1 MCHALP
7 PLHTKYI
14 SLRRSF
20 IEWIL
25 GSAAFSWVTF
35 PPLNLLFLKQT
46 EYVKLWNYSK
56 CKSWKVALFSFF
68 PPLFLIYWLCSSPGN
83 GFSTITWLLQSTTHA
98 IHPLCYPLHQQ
109 VEVSHH
115 EPHELHLPHIGS
127 FLTKEKK
134 ITNIQNFHM
143 LPRAFFFSSSKLN
156 TCQKKIWEDAKF
168 ANEI

>member
-56 CKSWKVALFSFF
+56 CKSWKVALFSSP
-68 PPLFLIYWLCSSPGN
+68 PPLPHLLTLQFSREWVFYNHMVTAKHNTCHTPFVLSIAPAGRSQPSRATRTSFATYW
-83 GFSTITWLLQSTTHA
+83 FI
-98 IHPLCYPLHQQ
+98 
-109 VEVSHH
+109 
-115 EPHELHLPHIGS
+115 PH
-127 FLTKEKK
+127 KRKK